1 MKHNQKITNS
11 TTIQNPQLDD
21 LDKSLEGQIQ
31 ERIREREERFQGVTE
46 FEYRDDWDDE
56 RKEEWILANPELAE
70 HMAYLKAYKKDPTLA
85 KLIREVDVLE
95 DLIIEDPSFRV
106 KTDEESLQESKSKYG
121 EVA

>member
-1 MKHNQKITNS
+1 MKNNRKITNP

-46 FEYRDDWDDE
+46 FEYRDEWDDE

-70 HMAYLKAYKKDPTLA
+70 HIVYLKMYKQDPEMA
-85 KLIREVDVLE
+85 KRFRYVYVLE
-95 DLIIEDPSFRV
+95 DLIIEDPSFR
-106 KTDEESLQESKSKYG
+106 EPKYG
-121 EVA
+121 RFA